1 MAKAKMK
8 IHLSASAEQVWKV
21 ITDNK
26 NYNWRSDL
34 SRIEEMGDGKTFV
47 EYTKNGYPTT
57 FTITRKVPFSRY
69 EFDMENENMR
79 GHWTGL
85 LRESG
90 NGTEIDFT
98 EEVEMKK
105 PFMKFAANMYL
116 KKQQKKYAED
126 LKKELG
132 V

>member
-1 MAKAKMK
+1 MAKANMK
-8 IHLSASAEQVWKV
+8 IQLSASAEQVWKV

-26 NYNWRSDL
+26 NYGWRSDL
-34 SRIEEMGDGKTFV
+34 DRIEEMGDGKTFV
-47 EYTKNGYPTT
+47 EYTKSGFPTT
-57 FTITRKVPFSRY
+57 FTITKKVPFSRY
-69 EFDMENENMR
+69 EFDMENENMK

-98 EEVEMKK
+98 EDVELKK
-105 PFMKFAANMYL
+105 PFMKFAAGMYL
-116 KKQQKKYAED
+116 KRQQKKYAED